1 MNNFSKFLQSFLTD
15 YIISECNY
23 SLNTK
28 VSYST
33 TFYLLIE
40 FLNDVHNLKPNEII
54 FEDFNKDIIIEFLD
68 YLENNRNAKVSTR
81 NQRLASIKSFFKYV
95 QYNEPS
101 LFDLCTQILSIKNKK
116 VPNKMISYFTEEEI
130 KIIIDYL
137 NKENNLKYLTLICVL
152 YETGARVN
160 ELINIKVKDINLLDP
175 ASITLY
181 GKGCKVRIVPISN
194 ELVKLLNKYFK
205 QLYFD
210 YGDGLLF
217 YSKNHIKY
225 SRFGINFIIK
235 ALVDKLKI
243 LYPTY
248 FKGNYHP
255 HSFRHSKATHLYNNG
270 TPLLYIKDFLGH
282 STITTT
288 EIYATPN
295 SKKQRELILENASEI
310 KIKTTYSDSKKET
323 LDNWLKSNMKS

>member
-1 MNNFSKFLQSFLTD
+1 MNNFSKLLQSFLTD

-28 VSYST
+28 ASYST

-40 FLNDVHNLKPNEII
+40 FLNDVHNLKPNEIS
-54 FEDFNKDIIIEFLD
+54 FENFNKDIIVEFLD
-68 YLENNRNAKVSTR
+68 YLENNRNAKLSTR

-160 ELINIKVKDINLLDP
+160 ELINIKVKDINLLEP

-181 GKGCKVRIVPISN
+181 GKGSKVRIVPISN

-217 YSKNHIKY
+217 YSKNHIQY

-235 ALVDKLKI
+235 TLVDKLKI

-288 EIYATPN
+288 EIYATPD
-295 SKKQRELILENASEI
+295 SKRQRELILENASEI

>member
-1 MNNFSKFLQSFLTD
+1 MNNFSKLLQSFLTD
-15 YIISECNY
+15 YIIGECNY

-28 VSYST
+28 ASYST

-160 ELINIKVKDINLLDP
+160 ELINIKVKDINLFEP

-181 GKGCKVRIVPISN
+181 GKGSKVRIVPISS

-217 YSKNHIKY
+217 YSKNHIQY

-235 ALVDKLKI
+235 TLVDKLKI

-288 EIYATPN
+288 EIYATPD
-295 SKKQRELILENASEI
+295 SKRQRELILENASEI

>member
-1 MNNFSKFLQSFLTD
+1 MSSFSKLLQAFLTD
-15 YIISECNY
+15 YIIGECNY

-28 VSYST
+28 ASYST
-33 TFYLLIE
+33 TFYLLID
-40 FLNDVHNLKPNEII
+40 FLNNIYKIKSNELT
-54 FEDFNKDIIIEFLD
+54 FENFNKDLIIEFLD

-152 YETGARVN
+152 YETGARVQ
-160 ELINIKVKDINLLDP
+160 ELINIKIEDISLTDN
-175 ASITLY
+175 ASIILH
-181 GKGCKVRIVPISN
+181 GKGNKVRIVPISN

-205 QLYFD
+205 QIYVD
-210 YGDGLLF
+210 YGEGLLF
-217 YSKNHIKY
+217 YSKNHVQY

-235 ALVDKLKI
+235 TLVDKLKI

-248 FKGNYHP
+248 FKGIYHP

-282 STITTT
+282 STIATT
-288 EIYATPN
+288 EIYATPD
-295 SKKQRELILENASEI
+295 SKKQRELILENAREI
-310 KIKTTYSDSKKET
+310 KIKTNYSNNKRET
-323 LDNWLKSNMKS
+323 LDNWLKSNMK

>member
-1 MNNFSKFLQSFLTD
+1 MNNFSKLLQSFLTD

-28 VSYST
+28 ASYST
-33 TFYLLIE
+33 TFYLLIG
-40 FLNDVHNLKPNEII
+40 FLNKAYKIRSNDITFNNLTKE
-54 FEDFNKDIIIEFLD
+54 IIIEFLD
-68 YLENNRNAKVSTR
+68 YLENDRNTTISTR

-101 LFDLCTQILSIKNKK
+101 LFDLCSQILSIKNKK
-116 VPNKMISYFTEEEI
+116 VPTKMISYFTEDEI
-130 KIIIDYL
+130 KFIIDYF

-152 YETGARVN
+152 YETGARVQ
-160 ELINIKVKDINLLDP
+160 ELINIKIKDISLTDN

-181 GKGCKVRIVPISN
+181 GKRNKVRIVPISN

-205 QLYFD
+205 QIYFD
-210 YGDGLLF
+210 YGEGLLF
-217 YSKNHIKY
+217 YSVQRKRY
-225 SRFGINFIIK
+225 DRSSINFIVK
-235 ALVDKLKI
+235 NLVEKLKSM
-243 LYPTY
+243 YPNY

-282 STITTT
+282 SSIITT
-288 EIYATPN
+288 EIYSTPDT
-295 SKKQRELILENASEI
+295 KKQKEVILENAREI
-310 KIKTTYSDSKKET
+310 KVKTNYSNNKKET
-323 LDNWLKSNMKS
+323 LDNWLKNNMKF

>member
-288 EIYATPN
+288 EIYATPD
-295 SKKQRELILENASEI
+295 SKRQRELILENASEI

>member
-1 MNNFSKFLQSFLTD
+1 MNNFSKLLQSFLTD
-15 YIISECNY
+15 YIIGECNY

-28 VSYST
+28 ASYST

-160 ELINIKVKDINLLDP
+160 ELINIKVKDINLLEP

-181 GKGCKVRIVPISN
+181 GKGSKVRIVPISN

-217 YSKNHIKY
+217 YSKNHIQY

-235 ALVDKLKI
+235 TLVDKLKI

-288 EIYATPN
+288 EIYATPD

>member
-1 MNNFSKFLQSFLTD
+1 MNNFSKLLQAFLTD
-15 YIISECNY
+15 YIISECNC
-23 SLNTK
+23 SFNTK
-28 VSYST
+28 SSYST

-40 FLNDVHNLKPNEII
+40 FLFKKYKIKSNEIT
-54 FEDFNKDIIIEFLD
+54 FDNLNKEIVIEFLD
-68 YLENNRNAKVSTR
+68 YLENERKNSILTR
-81 NQRLASIKSFFKYV
+81 NQRLASLKSFFKYV

-130 KIIIDYL
+130 KIIINYL
-137 NKENNLKYLTLICVL
+137 NKENNLKYLTLLCVL

-160 ELINIKVKDINLLDP
+160 ELINIKIEDIVLSDN

-181 GKGCKVRIVPISN
+181 GKRNKIRIVPISQ

-205 QLYFD
+205 NQYFD
-210 YGDGLLF
+210 YGEGLLF
-217 YSKNHIKY
+217 YSKNHKQY
-225 SRFGINFIIK
+225 SRFGINYIIK
-235 ALVDKLKI
+235 SLVDKLK
-243 LYPTY
+243 LEHSNY

-270 TPLLYIKDFLGH
+270 IPLLYIKDFLGH

-288 EIYATPN
+288 EIYATPD
-295 SKKQRELILENASEI
+295 SKKQREIILENAQEI
-310 KIKTTYSDSKKET
+310 KVKNNYSDNKKET
-323 LDNWLKSNMKS
+323 LDNWLKNNMKS